1 MFSMRALGAGLK
13 KKEGMGALGLS
24 AHGQSL
30 HQLPLATQLSDGQK
44 TEAFIPGLSRENN
57 GAARILVDSTGD
69 QKNQYCALYFLHPF
83 VRSFLRLSTAVVCS
97 FARLH

>member
-1 MFSMRALGAGLK
+1 MYSMRRLGGLKK

-24 AHGQSL
+24 AHEQRL

-44 TEAFIPGLSRENN
+44 IEVFIPELSRANN

-83 VRSFLRLSTAVVCS
+83 VCSFLRLSTAAVCS